1 VYFLKKKYNNYVQS
15 NTNVIK
21 LIKMCDTNKD
31 QVIDGPE
38 MHKFL
43 SVRKTRSYLDIH
55 FFLINCN

>member
-43 SVRKTRSYLDIH
+43 SVRMTRSYLDIH